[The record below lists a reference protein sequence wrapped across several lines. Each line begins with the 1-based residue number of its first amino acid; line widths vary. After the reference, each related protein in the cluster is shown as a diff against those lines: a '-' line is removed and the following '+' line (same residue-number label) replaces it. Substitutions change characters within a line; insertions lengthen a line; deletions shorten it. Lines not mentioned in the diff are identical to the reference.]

1 MVSTARFTT
10 EVGLSVCLFPYLDDS
25 WFSRWNHDFSMK
37 SHKNPTSS
45 EKIPGLF
52 MVKVPMFIAH
62 RDPKHTLPGIGHRLW
77 RRDTTALSL
86 FLGALSRLQPEQG
99 RGAYRSTNGP
109 TYNWATTE
117 IRYITHVKRTNM
129 VSILSNYNGIFHLT
143 WKHIRIVCIHIY
155 THTAHV

>member
-1 MVSTARFTT
+1 
-10 EVGLSVCLFPYLDDS
+10 
-25 WFSRWNHDFSMK
+25 
-37 SHKNPTSS
+37 
-45 EKIPGLF
+45 
-52 MVKVPMFIAH
+52 MFISH

-117 IRYITHVKRTNM
+117 IGYITHVKRTNT
-129 VSILSNYNGIFHLT
+129 VSILSSYNGIFHLT
-143 WKHIRIVCIHIY
+143 WKHIRIVCVYIY
-155 THTAHV
+155 TLRTYNTITNGTLFVACWKHYNQACQQNIIGK